1 MNYSLLTMK
10 YYYLRFNLHLTE
22 NQNKKEQAI
31 ETEMRQQL
39 STVWFV
45 LTTKLTQTSWSYEKL
60 KRVLKN

>member
-39 STVWFV
+39 STV
-45 LTTKLTQTSWSYEKL
+45 
-60 KRVLKN
+60 